1 MTHEDIVESVAYER
15 GINKYKTNYSRDD
28 IVITRTNEI
37 VIARTNEI
45 VVNWVKENHPEVIEK
60 IIKLVEDNTNEKDA
74 E

>member
-28 IVITRTNEI
+28 IVIARTNEI
-37 VIARTNEI
+37 VI
-45 VVNWVKENHPEVIEK
+45 NWVKENHPEVIEE
-60 IIKLVEDNTNEKDA
+60 IRKLVEDNTNDKDA

>member
-28 IVITRTNEI
+28 IVI
-37 VIARTNEI
+37 ARTNEI
-45 VVNWVKENHPEVIEK
+45 VVNWVKENHPEVIEE
-60 IIKLVEDNTNEKDA
+60 IRKLVEDNINEKDA

>member
-28 IVITRTNEI
+28 IVIARTNEI
-37 VIARTNEI
+37 VI
-45 VVNWVKENHPEVIEK
+45 NWVKENHPEVIEE
-60 IIKLVEDNTNEKDA
+60 IRKLVEDNTNEKDA